1 VQAKNEGA
9 MTSLGE
15 RVAERL
21 GMPRDSRFLI
31 VNCDDLGSSHGANVA
46 SLKAMELG
54 TATSATL
61 MVPCPWA
68 REAARMFRDRD
79 VGVHLTLT
87 AEYPGYRWRALTGAP
102 SLHDDDGFFPAT
114 MDAAVAKARPADVR
128 AECQAQIEQAL
139 AWGVD
144 VTHLDAHMGTMNA
157 HAPFFEIFVD
167 LAIEYRLPLR
177 LLGEWEGKVLGFASD
192 KHTSERGILFPDVFL
207 FNWHAETRKSL
218 EKFAAK
224 GKTGVTEICTHPV
237 CDGEELRGYDPD
249 NPDQRA
255 NDAACL
261 ADAGTKRVL
270 EDAGV
275 KLISYRPLRDL
286 QRAQRT

>member
-1 VQAKNEGA
+1 
-9 MTSLGE
+9 MSLGE

-21 GMPRDSRFLI
+21 GVPRDSRFLI
-31 VNCDDLGSSHGANVA
+31 VNCDDLGSSHSANVA

-68 REAARMFRDRD
+68 REAARMFQGHD

-87 AEYPGYRWRALTGAP
+87 AEYPGYRWRSLTGAV

-114 MDAAVAKARPADVR
+114 MQAALKKARPEDVR
-128 AECQAQIEQAL
+128 AECHAQIEQAL

-167 LAIEYRLPLR
+167 LAVEYRLPLR
-177 LLGEWEGKVLGFASD
+177 LLGEWEGKLLGFASG
-192 KHTSERGILFPDVFL
+192 KHTAERGILFPDVFL
-207 FNWHAETRKSL
+207 FNWQMDTRQSL
-218 EKFAAK
+218 EKFAGK
-224 GKTGVTEICTHPV
+224 GKPGVAEICTHPV
-237 CDGEELRGYDPD
+237 REGEELRGYDPD

-261 ADAGTKRVL
+261 ADASTKRVL

-275 KLISYRPLRDL
+275 LLISYRPLRDL
-286 QRAQRT
+286 QRSKS

>member
-1 VQAKNEGA
+1 

-21 GMPRDSRFLI
+21 GAPRDSRFLI

-46 SLKAMELG
+46 TLKAMELG

-68 REAARMFRDRD
+68 RDAARMFQGRD

-87 AEYPGYRWRALTGAP
+87 AEYPGYRWRSLTGAR
-102 SLHDDDGFFPAT
+102 SLHDNDGFFPAK
-114 MDAAVAKARPADVR
+114 MEAAVAKARPEDVR
-128 AECQAQIEQAL
+128 AECHAQVEQAL

-167 LAIEYRLPLR
+167 LAVEYRLPLR
-177 LLGEWEGKVLGFASD
+177 LLGEWEGKVLGFASGER
-192 KHTSERGILFPDVFL
+192 TRERGILFPDIFL
-207 FNWHAETRKSL
+207 FNWQSDTRGELK
-218 EKFAAK
+218 KFASK
-224 GKTGVTEICTHPV
+224 GKPGVTEICTHPV
-237 CDGEELRGYDPD
+237 RDGDELRGYDPD

-255 NDAACL
+255 NDASCL
-261 ADAGTKRVL
+261 SDIGVKRML

-275 KLISYRPLRDL
+275 RLISFRPLRDL
-286 QRAQRT
+286 QRGQRN